1 MALEPEKK
9 TKTTKAK
16 KAVTGK
22 KTAVKKTV
30 KKVAKKPTAKKPATK
45 KAPVKKAPVG
55 KTTKNSEDKTKKDTP
70 MSTKEN
76 TQSSHHGIDEGLG
89 NAKLEQTGNVADKI
103 WRLMAMT
110 AFAFIANFAL
120 FAIVVL
126 SAMQFVVVFMEDK
139 PNKEVQSLVKK
150 LEGYL
155 SETISFL
162 AYKTDVMPFPFSSF
176 PKNKN

>member
-22 KTAVKKTV
+22 KPAVKKTV
-30 KKVAKKPTAKKPATK
+30 KKVAKKPAVKKTATK
-45 KAPVKKAPVG
+45 KAQVKKAPVG

-103 WRLMAMT
+103 WRLMAMI

-162 AYKTDVMPFPFSSF
+162 SYKTDVMPFPFSSF
-176 PKNKN
+176 PKNKD